1 VLYDTDAGGGMA
13 HFEATVRVLDLEEQD
28 VLLARRHIEE
38 RLHAA
43 GFSRWQI
50 VGLGV
55 QGTLTRPVRVRRRS
69 TRPDA
74 TYIGGGLM
82 VTAVVAWA
90 LWFLWMLAG

>member
-1 VLYDTDAGGGMA
+1 MA

-38 RLHAA
+38 RLRAA

-55 QGTLTRPVRVRRRS
+55 QGTLTRPVRGRRRS
-69 TRPDA
+69 TRRDA